1 MRGKWQGGI
10 KGLLD
15 KCVRESNGEI
25 WLNEEMIRRIKGRSM
40 VEKKMAKL
48 IKKLRNGSG
57 LRNESKNIK
66 HEVFDYG

>member
-25 WLNEEMIRRIKGRSM
+25 WLNEEMIRRIKGRSL
-40 VEKKMAKL
+40 VEDEGEADQEMKKWKW
-48 IKKLRNGSG
+48 IEERKQEYQTRS
-57 LRNESKNIK
+57 
-66 HEVFDYG
+66 F